1 MGSKKKKTYMEREIS
16 NQHIFKTKAKTDTSL
31 PWMGESFCLCWGS
44 VFTAAASA
52 LDTDLY
58 RLFPALQAADCA
70 CCASPTAK
78 RGLSTA

>member
-1 MGSKKKKTYMEREIS
+1 MEREIS
-16 NQHIFKTKAKTDTSL
+16 NQHIFKAKAKTDTSL

-52 LDTDLY
+52 LETNLY

-70 CCASPTAK
+70 CCASPKAK
-78 RGLSTA
+78 PGLSTA